1 MFQIFFSVKYTTSLY
16 PFSGMETASHAGNC
30 PINLVNV
37 LYKNQDKSGENRS
50 KCLVV
55 GSMFPHHG
63 LFIYLH
69 LGYTCIYTTTLHELL
84 REYTNNK

>member
-1 MFQIFFSVKYTTSLY
+1 MFQNFFSVKYTTSLY

-55 GSMFPHHG
+55 SRLNVSTP
-63 LFIYLH
+63 LPIYIPTPWLYMY
-69 LGYTCIYTTTLHELL
+69 LYYNTT
-84 REYTNNK
+84 

>member
-1 MFQIFFSVKYTTSLY
+1 MFQNFFSVKYTTSLY

-30 PINLVNV
+30 PINLFNV

-55 GSMFPHHG
+55 GSMFPHHC
-63 LFIYLH
+63 LFISTPWLYMYL
-69 LGYTCIYTTTLHELL
+69 YYNTT
-84 REYTNNK
+84 